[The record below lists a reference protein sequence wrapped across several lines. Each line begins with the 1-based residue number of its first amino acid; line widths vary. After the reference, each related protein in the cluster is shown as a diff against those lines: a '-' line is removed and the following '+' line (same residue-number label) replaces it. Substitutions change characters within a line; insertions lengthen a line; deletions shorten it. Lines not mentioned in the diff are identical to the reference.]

1 VDLIEA
7 TGLSYT
13 YPDGTKAL
21 DNVEFRA
28 GEGEFVGLLASNGSG
43 KTTLLKL
50 ACGMLKPTSGSIRLG
65 GKDVSGYSKKELF
78 RHIGMVFQNPA
89 DQLFASTLREDIAF
103 GPTNMGLDKA
113 EIDRR
118 VDEALTSVGLEGLG
132 GRPIHGLSFGQ
143 QKRACIAGLLAMGQ
157 KTLLLD
163 EPTAGL
169 DPMGE
174 YRIMELLIRLNR
186 DDGITMVMSTH
197 NVDLVPLFIDRLYIL
212 SKGRVARH
220 GTPTEVFDASEDLQ
234 NVKLRLP
241 QMAELIERLKK
252 EDSVPFDRLPLTI
265 GEARRELVKRM
276 PFADKED

>member
-1 VDLIEA
+1 VDIIEA
-7 TGLSYT
+7 SGLSYS
-13 YPDGTKAL
+13 YPDGTAAL
-21 DNVEFRA
+21 DGVDFHA
-28 GEGEFVGLLASNGSG
+28 GKGEFVGLLASNGSG

-50 ACGMLKPTSGSIRLG
+50 ACGILKPSSGRITLDGR
-65 GKDVSGYSKKELF
+65 DVSDYSKNELF
-78 RHIGMVFQNPA
+78 RKIGMVFQNPA

-103 GPTNMGLDKA
+103 GPTNRGLEKA

-118 VDEALTSVGLEGLG
+118 VEEALAAVGLEGLG
-132 GRPIHGLSFGQ
+132 DRSIHGLSFGQ

-186 DDGITMVMSTH
+186 EDGITMVMSTH

-212 SKGRVARH
+212 SRGRVSRH
-220 GTPTEVFDASEDLQ
+220 GTPAEVFDASEDLQ

-241 QMAELIERLKK
+241 QIAELIERMKV
-252 EDSVPFDRLPLTI
+252 EDSVDFDRLPLTI

-276 PFADKED
+276 PLGGRDG